1 MDKNTKLCK
10 LKYLFYKIYSSVLMD
25 PDFFVIPNQI
35 YQDLSYL
42 KSLNQVTLEYLVSDS
57 SALHE
62 TNQVC

>member
-1 MDKNTKLCK
+1 
-10 LKYLFYKIYSSVLMD
+10 MD